1 MLMTKALP
9 SRAAPVAILGAVVL
23 AACGA
28 LAGCAGDSRPAVT
41 WSGGDPQRLGADQAA
56 CHKDAA
62 DLDVN
67 EANGY
72 SDPRFGVTSAMA
84 AAVGKDNPLTDQ
96 RANVRAAAF
105 ETCMNDKGWRSQ

>member
-1 MLMTKALP
+1 M
-9 SRAAPVAILGAVVL
+9 
-23 AACGA
+23 
-28 LAGCAGDSRPAVT
+28 LAGCASASRPAEV
-41 WSGGDPQRLGADQAA
+41 WSGGDPQRLAADQTA
-56 CHKDAA
+56 CRNDAA

-67 EANGY
+67 QANGY